1 VEARQRKKLHNQ
13 IEDMKGAIRVFCR
26 IRPLSST
33 ELARGNIDI
42 TEYLSDKC
50 TLQVYHPIEN
60 GSGGMEKGP
69 KDRARSF
76 TFDSVFSPQDGQ
88 DSVFEDVSH
97 LIQSAS
103 DGYNVCIF
111 AYGQTGSG
119 KTWTMS
125 GIRSNPGVQPRAVE
139 EIFSIVKRDQ
149 GKFDYKISVYMVEMY
164 LDGLNDLLKGLPGG
178 ETLGK
183 LDRKGNLK
191 VSKDTRGR
199 VVVGGV
205 TQMFATTAEDMA
217 NILSAGQAKRHVSAT
232 KMNSESSR
240 SHLVSSIM
248 IEATDKK
255 TKLTTTGKLTL
266 VDLAGSESQK
276 KTGAS
281 GDQLKEAKAI
291 NSSLSALG
299 NVISAL
305 TSNQKHIPYRDSKL
319 TELLQDGERKAYER
333 TC

>member
-1 VEARQRKKLHNQ
+1 
-13 IEDMKGAIRVFCR
+13 
-26 IRPLSST
+26 
-33 ELARGNIDI
+33 
-42 TEYLSDKC
+42 
-50 TLQVYHPIEN
+50 
-60 GSGGMEKGP
+60 
-69 KDRARSF
+69 
-76 TFDSVFSPQDGQ
+76 
-88 DSVFEDVSH
+88 
-97 LIQSAS
+97 
-103 DGYNVCIF
+103 
-111 AYGQTGSG
+111 
-119 KTWTMS
+119 
-125 GIRSNPGVQPRAVE
+125 
-139 EIFSIVKRDQ
+139 
-149 GKFDYKISVYMVEMY
+149 
-164 LDGLNDLLKGLPGG
+164 
-178 ETLGK
+178 
-183 LDRKGNLK
+183 
-191 VSKDTRGR
+191 
-199 VVVGGV
+199 
-205 TQMFATTAEDMA
+205 MFATTAEDMA

-319 TELLQDGERKAYER
+319 TELLQDGLGGEAKTLLFVNASPADYNFNETCGSFEFALRCKQVKNGKGAAAVETAEVTALKKELQALKAAHGDFEMDSL
-333 TC
+333 